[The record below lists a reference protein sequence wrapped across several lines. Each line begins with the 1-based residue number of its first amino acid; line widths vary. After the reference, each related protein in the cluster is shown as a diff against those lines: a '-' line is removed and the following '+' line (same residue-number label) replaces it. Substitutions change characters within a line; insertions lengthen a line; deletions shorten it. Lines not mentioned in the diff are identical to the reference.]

1 MIQGMTLIEM
11 AQELEHR
18 SHAKRDFLADTRE
31 LDFQVAEG
39 GNTTLMI
46 GHDRERTFRIT
57 DHTHHQIAQRVGIP
71 ARYYQRMRTDAPPL
85 LEQNVRHWFTHRPER
100 RMVRTLDG
108 NARAFLSDR
117 YRRVDNE
124 QIAEAAL
131 PVLLESDE
139 IQILSATVTELKMYL
154 QAVFPR
160 LEGEVRPGDPVQGG
174 LIITN
179 SEIGNGAFEIRP
191 MVYRLVCTN
200 GMITGEEARSGRL
213 RRRHIGR
220 QVEGD
225 EDYTIYEDD
234 TREADDRAL
243 MLKIR
248 DAIRALSDP
257 QLFLNLMT
265 RMSQAAASQP
275 VANPVAAVEELGKSF
290 ALPEGERHSI
300 LEQLIRSGDYS
311 QWGMTN
317 AVTAIS
323 NSRDSYDR
331 AVELEEIGG
340 RVLELDARAWKRLA
354 EAA

>member
-1 MIQGMTLIEM
+1 
-11 AQELEHR
+11 
-18 SHAKRDFLADTRE
+18 
-31 LDFQVAEG
+31 
-39 GNTTLMI
+39 
-46 GHDRERTFRIT
+46 
-57 DHTHHQIAQRVGIP
+57 
-71 ARYYQRMRTDAPPL
+71 
-85 LEQNVRHWFTHRPER
+85 
-100 RMVRTLDG
+100 MVRTLDG

-117 YRRVDNE
+117 YRRVDHE

-139 IQILSATVTELKMYL
+139 IRILSATVTELKMYL
-154 QAVFPR
+154 QVVFPR
-160 LEGEVRPGDPVQGG
+160 LEEEVRPGDPVQGG

-200 GMITGEEARSGRL
+200 GMIAGEEASSGRL

-225 EDYTIYEDD
+225 EDYTLYEDD

-257 QLFLNLMT
+257 QRFLNLMT

-323 NSRDSYDR
+323 HSCDSYDR

-340 RVLELDARAWKRLA
+340 RILELDARAWKRLA